1 MAIILEYPYKGKEN
15 KIKKYSN
22 LRYKILQNETGEKYD
37 LAIDIYPSKYTYT
50 ETNEPIETIF
60 PTGENN

>member
-37 LAIDIYPSKYTYT
+37 
-50 ETNEPIETIF
+50 
-60 PTGENN
+60 